1 MVTLKKN
8 SRAHNRHMTYL
19 KARRKQRLDHELS
32 PYPYYKNLHQ
42 YSKNKIH
49 CSCPM
54 CSQKTK
60 ANRHKSYKEYWGY
73 HKHGPYN
80 YSRKDLRRQ
89 LSMDYSEEEYNN
101 PTLKEE

>member
-1 MVTLKKN
+1 MKHN
-8 SRAHNRHMTYL
+8 SRKYSRRMSYL
-19 KARRKQRLDHELS
+19 KALRKQRIDKEKSGQGWPL
-32 PYPYYKNLHQ
+32 YYNNLHQ

-89 LSMDYSEEEYNN
+89 LSMDFSEEEYYSKRK
-101 PTLKEE
+101 KE